1 MVGGLP
7 LTADGSLPV
16 QGAWIEII
24 VWRFASLSLRP
35 SLPVQG
41 AWIEIR
47 GVSASHPS
55 LWSLPV
61 QGAWIEMAPVGVRWL
76 RALRSLPVQGAWI
89 EIVPRDTGFPGTAR
103 RSPCR
108 ERGLKSAGRRNLRG
122 TLRVAPRAGSVD

>member
-76 RALRSLPVQGAWI
+76 RALS
-89 EIVPRDTGFPGTAR
+89 

-108 ERGLKSAGRRNLRG
+108 ERGLKSEQEDPMKQK
-122 TLRVAPRAGSVD
+122 TRVAPRAGSVD